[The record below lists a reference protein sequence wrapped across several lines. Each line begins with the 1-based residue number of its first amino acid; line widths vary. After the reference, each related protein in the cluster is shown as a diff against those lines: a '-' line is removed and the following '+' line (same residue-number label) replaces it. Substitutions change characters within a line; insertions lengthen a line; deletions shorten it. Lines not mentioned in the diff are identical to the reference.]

1 MNTKTNHHP
10 KNVKLYEIADIRLG
24 HPFRGTIKPDEKG
37 DVQVIQVRD
46 TEETGEINTSRLIK
60 TILQTKK
67 QPDWLQNGDVL
78 FVAKG
83 ARHHSVLVEN
93 ISERTVCSPHFFMMR
108 LKPEFKNTILP
119 AFLCWQLNQQPAQ
132 RYFKATAEGSMY
144 LSIRRKVL
152 ENVPIKVLELEKQRQ
167 LIALHQCGVQEQK
180 TLQKLIE
187 NRQQQ
192 LEAIAL
198 QELIEIRTE

>member
-1 MNTKTNHHP
+1 MNPHIHNLP

-46 TEETGEINTSRLIK
+46 TEETGEINTSRIVK
-60 TILQTKK
+60 TILKTKK
-67 QPDWLQNGDVL
+67 TPDWLQNGDVL
-78 FVAKG
+78 FIAKG

-108 LKPEFKNTILP
+108 LKPEFKNIILP
-119 AFLCWQLNQQPAQ
+119 AFLCWQLNQQPVQ
-132 RYFKATAEGSMY
+132 RYFKATVEGSMY

-152 ENVPIKVLELEKQRQ
+152 ENVPIKILELEKQRQ
-167 LIALHQCGVQEQK
+167 LIALHRCGVQEK
-180 TLQKLIE
+180 KHCK
-187 NRQQQ
+187 N
-192 LEAIAL
+192 
-198 QELIEIRTE
+198 